1 MIKRCLPFLYIRTML
16 TINSISQNST
26 FLGISFLIWTKTS
39 IDSPI
44 KTPMDLVGSDIVMNM
59 VSDDISY
66 KSFKTVDN
74 SLIVATNKIT
84 IPPGT
89 ITLLPGKYLFDFDI
103 ILLNGIRMTGI
114 APGQWEI
121 LKPITVR

>member
-1 MIKRCLPFLYIRTML
+1 
-16 TINSISQNST
+16 
-26 FLGISFLIWTKTS
+26 
-39 IDSPI
+39 
-44 KTPMDLVGSDIVMNM
+44 MDLVGSDIVMNM